1 MLKKRGAARSRLK
14 MIGKIPK
21 MRLITLLS
29 VLSLVM
35 GCASTKTKVISIPDV
50 PQDIVQRMLNHPQI
64 DRAWDAAP
72 EFTRDALK
80 TISDQAAQLELG
92 NTE

>member
-1 MLKKRGAARSRLK
+1 M
-14 MIGKIPK
+14 M
-21 MRLITLLS
+21 
-29 VLSLVM
+29 
-35 GCASTKTKVISIPDV
+35 
-50 PQDIVQRMLNHPQI
+50 NHHQI
-64 DRAWDAAP
+64 DKAWDAAP

>member
-1 MLKKRGAARSRLK
+1 MT
-14 MIGKIPK
+14 GKIPK

-29 VLSLVM
+29 VLSLAI
-35 GCASTKTKVISIPDV
+35 GCATPKNSVISIPAV

-64 DRAWDAAP
+64 DKAWDAAP

-80 TISDQAAQLELG
+80 IISDQAARLELG

>member
-1 MLKKRGAARSRLK
+1 
-14 MIGKIPK
+14 MIGKKPK

-29 VLSLVM
+29 ALSLVI
-35 GCASTKTKVISIPDV
+35 GCATPRTSVISIPSV
-50 PQDIVQRMLNHPQI
+50 LQDIVQRMMSHHQI
-64 DRAWDAAP
+64 DKAWDAAP

-80 TISDQAAQLELG
+80 IISDQAAQLELG

>member
-1 MLKKRGAARSRLK
+1 MTGKK
-14 MIGKIPK
+14 PK

-29 VLSLVM
+29 VLSLVI
-35 GCASTKTKVISIPDV
+35 GCASPKTNVVSIPTV
-50 PQDIVQRMLNHPQI
+50 PQDIVQRMMTHHQI
-64 DRAWDAAP
+64 DKAWDAAP

-80 TISDQAAQLELG
+80 TISDQAARLELG

>member
-1 MLKKRGAARSRLK
+1 

-21 MRLITLLS
+21 MRLIMLLS
-29 VLSLVM
+29 ALSLVI
-35 GCASTKTKVISIPDV
+35 GCASPKTRVISIPIV
-50 PQDIVQRMLNHPQI
+50 PQDIVQRMMNHHQI
-64 DRAWDAAP
+64 DKAWGAAP

-80 TISDQAAQLELG
+80 IISDQAARLELG

>member
-1 MLKKRGAARSRLK
+1 
-14 MIGKIPK
+14 MIGKKPK
-21 MRLITLLS
+21 MRLIVLLS
-29 VLSLVM
+29 ALSLVI
-35 GCASTKTKVISIPDV
+35 GCASPKTNVISIPTV
-50 PQDIVQRMLNHPQI
+50 PQDIVQRMMNHPQI
-64 DRAWDAAP
+64 DKAWMAAP